1 MFSTDPSRVYYPP
14 EAETEKYWKNI
25 QEKEASLVDLRADQS
40 NLPEQEP
47 VNVTKPSNH
56 KNELDQD
63 LT

>member
-1 MFSTDPSRVYYPP
+1 MLSTDPSRVYYPP

-47 VNVTKPSNH
+47 VNVTKTAIQPQ
-56 KNELDQD
+56 E
-63 LT
+63 